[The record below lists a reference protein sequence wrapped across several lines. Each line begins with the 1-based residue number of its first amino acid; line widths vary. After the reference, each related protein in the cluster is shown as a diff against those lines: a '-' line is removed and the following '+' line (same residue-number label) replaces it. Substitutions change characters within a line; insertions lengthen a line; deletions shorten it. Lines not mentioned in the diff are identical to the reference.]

1 MSGSSSEKRT
11 GPIAVYGAT
20 GYTGRLVAAE
30 LKRRGA
36 DFVIAGRSA
45 AKLDALSASLDGAR
59 VAVASLDDAAAMNA
73 ALEPCSAVISC
84 AGSPFSEHG
93 KPVLKAAI
101 AAKTHYIDTTGEQ
114 PFMRTVFGHD
124 ADAKAAGVALITA
137 MGFDYVPGDMIA
149 ALTCEGAGALD
160 EVRLAYWTESF
171 GPSRGTTISAVGQIG
186 AEELEWRDGRIQP
199 GSRAIRRPTV
209 DFPAPAGRQRMVS
222 YPAGEHFTVPRHVET
237 RNVRTSLSASTVAP
251 HPKLAATVPLTM
263 PAVRFALKTRAR
275 GLVDKAIAKM
285 PEGPSEDER
294 RRARF
299 VILCEAIGASGSR
312 RGVIRGVDVYGL
324 TAFATVEGA
333 LRCAAPGYARSGA
346 LAPSE
351 AFDPRDFLA
360 ALADFGVSYELDQPS
375 A

>member
-1 MSGSSSEKRT
+1 MSDSSGAEQS

-45 AKLDALSASLDGAR
+45 SKLDALSESLGGARTAVATLDDGA
-59 VAVASLDDAAAMNA
+59 ALSA
-73 ALEPCSAVISC
+73 ALEPCAAVISC
-84 AGSPFSEHG
+84 AGSPFTEHG
-93 KPVLKAAI
+93 EPVLEAAI

-114 PFMRTVFGHD
+114 PFMSTVFARD
-124 ADAKAAGVALITA
+124 ADAQAAGVALVTA

-149 ALTCEGAGALD
+149 ALTCEGAEALD
-160 EVRLAYWTESF
+160 EVSLAYWTESF

-186 AEELEWRDGRIQP
+186 AEELEWRDGRLQQAP
-199 GSRAIRRPTV
+199 RAVRRPAV
-209 DFPAPAGRQRMVS
+209 EFPEPAGHQRMVS
-222 YPAGEHFTVPRHVET
+222 YPAGEHFTVPRHVGT

-251 HPKLAATVPLTM
+251 HPRLGATVALTM
-263 PAVRFALKTRAR
+263 PALRYALRTRAR
-275 GLVDKAIAKM
+275 GLVEKAIAKM
-285 PEGPSEDER
+285 PEGPSAQAR

-299 VILCEAIGASGSR
+299 LIVCTASGASGSR

-324 TAFATVEGA
+324 TAVATVEGA
-333 LRCAAPGYARSGA
+333 LRCAASGYSKSGA

-351 AFDPRDFLA
+351 AFDARDFLDSIA
-360 ALADFGVSYELDQPS
+360 HFGVSYELS
-375 A
+375 HA